1 MIQAREQSKTF
12 VPLYQTT
19 QRHTS
24 GDSNLYS
31 HRHVH
36 LIVSHVHSVAYDIP
50 ANTGTAQSVIIYQ
63 HYTNSCVTF
72 KNLKALFAGGL

>member
-1 MIQAREQSKTF
+1 M
-12 VPLYQTT
+12 YQITR
-19 QRHTS
+19 RHNS

-36 LIVSHVHSVAYDIP
+36 LIVSHVHSVAYNST
-50 ANTGTAQSVIIYQ
+50 ANTGIAQSVIIYQ

-72 KNLKALFAGGL
+72 KNLKDLFVGGL